1 MKANRG
7 HLRDVLLIEVLKI
20 LEKRMKAPIKDIFND
35 LKQVNPDIDRKLLK
49 EVIREMVDEGLT
61 ANTENTQDTLT
72 ITGRGIEFLKKST
85 VFDRTD
91 GFKETIQLEVF
102 MSTFNLYKM
111 KGTVPVHIAIIDKR
125 LVDETLRLMVEVYD
139 SNLVVSDL
147 ITLADEGERIGFTE
161 IPHEKVGIAV
171 LSNTVYDVIAK
182 NIKIDID
189 TASAGLLHHFRLK
202 PRGLVELIS
211 YVGTTISPSILFLR
225 GRYTSVLDIIKK
237 GSGYSIADVK
247 EVSPHMINILER
259 ELYLADARGIRGAVA
274 VITPKRERF
283 GIYEG
288 KRAKL
293 IVVTGLNYFAPLF
306 ELGYNPEV
314 RANETIFEFTRLKPI
329 DEFI

>member
-1 MKANRG
+1 MKVNRG
-7 HLRDVLLIEVLKI
+7 HLRDVVFIEVLKI
-20 LEKRMKAPIKDIFND
+20 LEKRMKATIKEVFDD
-35 LKQVNPDIDRKLLK
+35 LKRVNPDVDRKLLR
-49 EVIREMVDEGLT
+49 EVVREMVNEGLVT
-61 ANTENTQDTLT
+61 NTEEMLT
-72 ITGRGIEFLKKST
+72 ITELGIEFLKKST

-91 GFKETIQLEVF
+91 GFKEIIQLEVF
-102 MSTFNLYKM
+102 MSTFDLYKM
-111 KGTVPVHIAIIDKR
+111 KGTVPVHMAIIDKD
-125 LVDETLRLMVEVYD
+125 LVDKTLGIMLEVYD
-139 SNLVVSDL
+139 SNLVVSEL

-161 IPHEKVGIAV
+161 IPPEKAGIAV
-171 LSNTVYDVIAK
+171 VSNTIYDVIAK

-189 TASAGLLHHFRLK
+189 TSSAGLLHYFRLK

-211 YVGTTISPSILFLR
+211 YSGTTVSPSLLFLR
-225 GRYTSVLDIIKK
+225 GRYTSVLEIVRK

-247 EVSPHMINILER
+247 EVSPHMMNILER

-274 VITPKRERF
+274 VIIPRRERF
-283 GIYEG
+283 GLYEG

-314 RANETIFEFTRLKPI
+314 RANETIFEFTKLKPI